1 MSRRRATLVCSL
13 LTVATSAWAQQIQ
26 WRDASPH
33 KTTFVE
39 VENDVRLE
47 VLDWGGS
54 GPALMLLTGLGDSVH
69 VFDDVAP
76 MLATRYRVVGVN
88 RRGHPGSSAPATG
101 YDSARLAEDVVRV
114 MDAVGLPRPIVVG
127 HSYAGEEMHVL
138 GARYPTRIAA
148 LVYVDAAFDRGDV
161 FEPYEKLLPTFPSAP
176 RPQPADLASFD
187 AVRDYLTRTQGPPGP
202 EARLRARW
210 MANPDGT
217 IRGPWAPE
225 PQVFQGF
232 SAESKA
238 MVAAY
243 HPDRI
248 RVPALALYAVPES
261 ASELMRPW
269 YDATDPTLKERVE
282 RLYQLNRENAARHEK
297 WFAAFSEQ
305 GRIAEVPGGH
315 DLFVANPHEVIRQ
328 LNAFVSSLPS
338 TH

>member
-1 MSRRRATLVCSL
+1 
-13 LTVATSAWAQQIQ
+13 
-26 WRDASPH
+26 
-33 KTTFVE
+33 
-39 VENDVRLE
+39 VRLE

-54 GPALMLLTGLGDSVH
+54 GPALVLLTGLGDSVH

-76 MLATRYRVVGVN
+76 MLATRYRVVAAS

-114 MDAVGLPRPIVVG
+114 IDAVGLQRPIVVG

-148 LVYVDAAFDRGDV
+148 MVYVDAAFDRGDV
-161 FEPYEKLLPTFPSAP
+161 FEPYEVLLKTFPPGP

-187 AVRDYLTRTQGPPGP
+187 TLRAYLTRTQGPPGP

-210 MANPDGT
+210 VANADGS
-217 IRGPWAPE
+217 IRGPWSPE
-225 PQVFQGF
+225 PQVIQGF

-248 RVPALALYAVPES
+248 RVRALALYSVPES
-261 ASELMRPW
+261 AEKLMRPW
-269 YDATDPTLKERVE
+269 YDAKDPTLKERID
-282 RLYQLNRENAARHEK
+282 RLYLLNRENVARHEK
-297 WFAAFSEQ
+297 WFAAFAEQ
-305 GRIAEVPGGH
+305 GRIAEVSGGH
-315 DLFVANPHEVIRQ
+315 DLFIANPREVLKQIDT
-328 LNAFVSSLPS
+328 FVSSLTAVP
-338 TH
+338 